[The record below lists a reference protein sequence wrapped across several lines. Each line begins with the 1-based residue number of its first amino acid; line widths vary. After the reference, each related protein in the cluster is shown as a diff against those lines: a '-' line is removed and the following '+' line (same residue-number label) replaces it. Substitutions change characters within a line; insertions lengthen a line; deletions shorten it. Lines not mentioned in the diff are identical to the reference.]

1 MNPPDSLISLHVL
14 QSLIPSNSVGIAAVS
29 GGADSM
35 ALLHVLSLSQPTRGF
50 LLYVAT
56 FDHGLRGQQGADD
69 AAFVAEMSQRWGVTC
84 HVGRGELDP
93 AAPGVEARA
102 RAARY
107 AFLAKMAHQVG
118 ADWVAT
124 GHHADDQAETVLMHL
139 IRGAGV
145 GGLRGMRS
153 SAPLPG
159 SPDLVLIRPLLGVRR
174 AEIIAYCARAH
185 IPYQHDPTNDD
196 PTYRRN
202 WARHIALPTL
212 AHANPDISG
221 ALVRLSEAAGM
232 DDDLLENL
240 TRPAILATS
249 VTAGRVIV
257 PRPVFSAL
265 PLALRV
271 RVVAWAC
278 GRLQPSEPP
287 TFDHLR
293 GAAGL
298 ADGQT
303 GGRWELP
310 GGLRARL
317 EHDAFIVERTDGS
330 EDEAVPGLEVLPD
343 DSYTLRLGAWC
354 ALVGGGAVCWLP
366 EPGAGAL
373 DFYAAPGQIVA
384 LRTPHSGER
393 IRLCGAGGH
402 SKRLKDWLI
411 DHKIPQRWRARLPV
425 LTVEAIPVGL
435 WDGARWHQFGSDF
448 PPNCSL
454 AAIFRP

>member
-1 MNPPDSLISLHVL
+1 MNPSDSLISVHLL

-29 GGADSM
+29 GGADSI
-35 ALLHVLSLSQPTRGF
+35 ALLHALLLSQRTQGF

-56 FDHGLRGQQGADD
+56 FDHGLRGQQSADD
-69 AAFVAEMSQRWGVTC
+69 AAFVAEMSQRWGVEC
-84 HVGRGELDP
+84 HVGRGGLDP
-93 AAPGVEARA
+93 DAPGVEARA

-107 AFLAKMAHQVG
+107 TFLAKIAHQLG
-118 ADWVAT
+118 AGWVAT

-139 IRGAGV
+139 MRGAGV
-145 GGLRGMRS
+145 GGLRGMRP

-159 SPDLVLIRPLLGVRR
+159 SPELSLIRPLLGVSRV
-174 AEIIAYCARAH
+174 EIMAYCARLH
-185 IPYQHDPTNDD
+185 IPYRDDPTNDD
-196 PTYRRN
+196 LAYRRN
-202 WARHIALPTL
+202 WVRHVALPTL
-212 AHANPDISG
+212 AHANPDING

-240 TRPAILATS
+240 ARPAMLAAS
-249 VTAGRVIV
+249 VTASRIIV

-278 GRLQPSEPP
+278 GRLEPSEPP

-317 EHDAFIVERTDGS
+317 EHDAFIVERADGS
-330 EDEAVPGLEVLPD
+330 AGDAVPGLDVSPD
-343 DSYTLRLGAWC
+343 DSYTLRLGEWC
-354 ALVGGGAVCWLP
+354 ALAGGGAACWLP
-366 EPGAGAL
+366 ESGAGVM
-373 DFYAAPGQIVA
+373 DFYVAPGQIVA
-384 LRTPHSGER
+384 LRTPRSGER
-393 IRLCGAGGH
+393 VRLFGAGGH

-425 LTVEAIPVGL
+425 LTVDEIPVGL
-435 WDGARWHQFGSDF
+435 WDGARWHRFGSDF
-448 PPNCSL
+448 APNCSL
-454 AAIFRP
+454 AVIFRP